1 MCLPSDDQ
9 NVVIV
14 IEHYTER
21 LFGMSLPM
29 TITLPEG
36 IKWGQIFNNYTVG
49 IELLVQ
55 NLDLMEL
62 IIELYKFTYSA

>member
-9 NVVIV
+9 NAVIV

-21 LFGMSLPM
+21 IFGISQPM
-29 TITLPEG
+29 TITLSEG
-36 IKWGQIFNNYTVG
+36 IKWGQIFNSTIG

-55 NLDLMEL
+55 NLDLTEL
-62 IIELYKFTYSA
+62 IIELYKFT